1 MSAGPNRSATIGRS
15 FGHSIRRTMS
25 RRYRASLDFPRSRP
39 SRPGSLVSLA
49 SNVSE
54 VSSVS
59 SLFSE
64 DTTSQ
69 VGARPPPPSSP
80 STFMDLGARS
90 ASQVGLHRTS
100 SGSTIGDKD
109 NQDDTLKRTSSGSG
123 ISMKRTS
130 SGSKVSFNFKR
141 RSPLPDDR
149 RSHLAVE
156 TRHTPEITSPI
167 PPTSSSSGGSQDSD
181 PEMTLTMYESP
192 V

>member
-1 MSAGPNRSATIGRS
+1 MSAGLNRSATIGRS
-15 FGHSIRRTMS
+15 FGHSIRHTIS
-25 RRYRASLDFPRSRP
+25 RRYRASLDFPHSRP

-64 DTTSQ
+64 DAMSQ

-100 SGSTIGDKD
+100 SGSTIGDNK
-109 NQDDTLKRTSSGSG
+109 DDTLKRTSSGSG
-123 ISMKRTS
+123 LAIQRVS
-130 SGSKVSFNFKR
+130 SGSGISFNFKR

-149 RSHLAVE
+149 RSHLTIE
-156 TRHTPEITSPI
+156 SRHRTPEITSPV

-181 PEMTLTMYESP
+181 QEMPLYESP
-192 V
+192 L